1 MSIATA
7 SDLEMAPAR
16 PLLMP
21 LLSATACVALADW
34 LFYDW
39 QIGISLAL
47 FLGVLGAVAVAGN
60 RVYATRTVQIVMA
73 AIFAAGLLAL
83 IEDVNVLSVILSTLA
98 TALFV
103 IVMTARENSSWQWNL
118 FEAAIA
124 PFRGPFQLA
133 GDLVVTL
140 QQMKQQVPEWLRM
153 GSLIAWIVPLSV
165 FAVFLGLFSS
175 ANPLIEHPVFV
186 QPFRPAANAILAL
199 HRVRDLAHHP
209 PRHPPRAGSEIG
221 TFHRCRRRAVRVRL
235 SVRRAGDVAL
245 ADPFQCAVRA
255 PDRA

>member
-124 PFRGPFQLA
+124 PLRSPATSIRGEGWRALYFSAL
-133 GDLVVTL
+133 DS
-140 QQMKQQVPEWLRM
+140 R
-153 GSLIAWIVPLSV
+153 LIQTCL
-165 FAVFLGLFSS
+165 SS
-175 ANPLIEHPVFV
+175 AGS
-186 QPFRPAANAILAL
+186 PFA
-199 HRVRDLAHHP
+199 D
-209 PRHPPRAGSEIG
+209 GSAPIVN
-221 TFHRCRRRAVRVRL
+221 CA
-235 SVRRAGDVAL
+235 VAL
-245 ADPFQCAVRA
+245 APSSAQASRA
-255 PDRA
+255 NARPRPGFG

>member
-7 SDLEMAPAR
+7 SDPEMAPAR

-60 RVYATRTVQIVMA
+60 RVYAARTVQIVMA

-83 IEDVNVLSVILSTLA
+83 IEDVNVLSVIVGALA

-124 PFRGPFQLA
+124 PLRV
-133 GDLVVTL
+133 LVG
-140 QQMKQQVPEWLRM
+140 Q
-153 GSLIAWIVPLSV
+153 
-165 FAVFLGLFSS
+165 S
-175 ANPLIEHPVFV
+175 ADRTWADADRPPVFV
-186 QPFRPAANAILAL
+186 QPFRPATSAILAL
-199 HRVRDLAHHP
+199 HRLRDLAHHP
-209 PRHPPRAGSEIG
+209 PPHPPHAGSGIR
-221 TFHRCRRRAVRVRL
+221 TFRRCRRRAV
-235 SVRRAGDVAL
+235 
-245 ADPFQCAVRA
+245 
-255 PDRA
+255 

>member
-7 SDLEMAPAR
+7 SDPEMAPAR

-60 RVYATRTVQIVMA
+60 RVYAARTVQIVMA

-83 IEDVNVLSVILSTLA
+83 IEDVNVLSVIVGTLA

-103 IVMTARENSSWQWNL
+103 IVMTARENSSWQWIL

-124 PFRGPFQLA
+124 PLA
-133 GDLVVTL
+133 PGT
-140 QQMKQQVPEWLRM
+140 
-153 GSLIAWIVPLSV
+153 V
-165 FAVFLGLFSS
+165 F
-175 ANPLIEHPVFV
+175 E
-186 QPFRPAANAILAL
+186 
-199 HRVRDLAHHP
+199 
-209 PRHPPRAGSEIG
+209 
-221 TFHRCRRRAVRVRL
+221 
-235 SVRRAGDVAL
+235 
-245 ADPFQCAVRA
+245 
-255 PDRA
+255 